1 MTVNVGL
8 ARENDNHLQSFAD
21 SECLAP
27 GFDASGICIKLT
39 RSGRIMWLSG
49 SFDFELDLK

>member
-27 GFDASGICIKLT
+27 GFDASGICIDEVWSDHVAF
-39 RSGRIMWLSG
+39 RE
-49 SFDFELDLK
+49 F